1 MDPLLALLTRD
12 ARSSTEDIAAQLDLT
27 PAEVDARIAKLEAD
41 GVVLGYRAVID
52 SEKVAD
58 AGVQAVIEVR
68 LTPERE
74 GGFDRI
80 AERVAKFDQVQAC
93 YLMSGGYDLIVFI
106 EARTLRE
113 IAAFVAEKL
122 SPLGGVQST
131 STHFRLKTYKEH
143 GILLGQGG
151 AAGGQLAVSP

>member
-1 MDPLLALLTRD
+1 MDPLLQILQRD
-12 ARSSTEDIAAQLDLT
+12 ARASREDIAAQLDLSV
-27 PAEVDARIAKLEAD
+27 AEVEARIAKLEAD
-41 GVVLGYRAVID
+41 GVILGYRAVVD
-52 SEKVAD
+52 AEKVPD

-113 IAAFVAEKL
+113 IASFVAEKL

-131 STHFRLKTYKEH
+131 ATHFRLKTYKEH
-143 GILLGQGG
+143 GIVLGPGAGG
-151 AAGGQLAVSP
+151 GGQLAVSP

>member
-1 MDPLLALLTRD
+1 MDPLLQILQRN
-12 ARSSTEDIAAQLDLT
+12 ARTSLEDIAGQLDLSSHEV
-27 PAEVDARIAKLEAD
+27 AERIAKLEAD
-41 GVVLGYRAVID
+41 GFILGYKAVID

-58 AGVQAVIEVR
+58 GSVQAVIEVR

-80 AERVAKFDQVQAC
+80 AERVAKFDQVKAC
-93 YLMSGGYDLIVFI
+93 YLMSGAYDLIVFI

-113 IAAFVAEKL
+113 IASFVAEKL

-131 STHFRLKTYKEH
+131 ATHFRLKTYKEH
-143 GILLGQGG
+143 GIVLGGSG
-151 AAGGQLAVSP
+151 SGGGQLAVSP